1 MSFHKDL
8 PYINHII
15 DAINDIQE
23 STKNLSKT
31 QFRKNKDVRDAT
43 LRRLEIIGE
52 ASKNISDNTKKIHPD
67 IEWKKIAGTRD
78 ILIHH
83 YFGVDTNTVWDVVK
97 KDIPILK
104 KAVLKIRDE
113 LNNKGEE

>member
-1 MSFHKDL
+1 MNVHKDL

-15 DAINDIQE
+15 DAISDIEE
-23 STKNLSKT
+23 STKNISKEE
-31 QFRKNKDVRDAT
+31 FRSNKDVKDAT

-52 ASKNISDNTKKIHPD
+52 AAKNISENTRKKYSEV
-67 IEWKKIAGTRD
+67 EWKKIAGTRD

-97 KDIPILK
+97 KDIPQLKEKILK
-104 KAVLKIRDE
+104 IKEELILKE
-113 LNNKGEE
+113 